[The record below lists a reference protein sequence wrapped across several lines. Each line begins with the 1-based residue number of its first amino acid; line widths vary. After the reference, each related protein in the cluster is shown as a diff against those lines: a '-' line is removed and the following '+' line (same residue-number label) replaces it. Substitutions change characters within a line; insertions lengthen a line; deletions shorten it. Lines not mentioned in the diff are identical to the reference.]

1 MRAPRS
7 NSKGPNSN
15 GPNPN
20 GPNPNGPNPN
30 GPNSNGPSA
39 SDARP
44 ERRQRGFEP
53 ASGLLKNRLR
63 AASEKRGFAV
73 AQLLTGWDAIAGA
86 ALAPITRPVKVSYP
100 RDGLG
105 ATLTL
110 LVSPAHGPQVQMAVP
125 QLIDRVNAVYG
136 YRAISRIAL
145 TQTAATGFAEGQTPF
160 AAAPKNPTPP
170 DPAKLAA
177 AKAQLAPI
185 ADADLRGVLETLAR
199 NILTRKTLKEG
210 SKT

>member
-7 NSKGPNSN
+7 
-15 GPNPN
+15 
-20 GPNPNGPNPN
+20 
-30 GPNSNGPSA
+30 SA
-39 SDARP
+39 SRPSVSDAKP

-53 ASGLLKNRLR
+53 ASGLLKDRLR

-73 AQLLTGWDAIAGA
+73 AQLLTGWDAIAGPT
-86 ALAPITRPVKVSYP
+86 LAPLTRPVKVSYP
-100 RDGLG
+100 REGLG

-110 LVSPAHGPQVQMAVP
+110 IISPAHGPQVQMALP
-125 QLIDRVNAVYG
+125 QLIERVNAVYG
-136 YRAISRIAL
+136 YRAIARIAL

-160 AAAPKNPTPP
+160 AAAPQKPSPP
-170 DPAKLAA
+170 DPVKLAA
-177 AKAQLAPI
+177 AEAQLAPI
-185 ADADLRGVLETLAR
+185 ADEGLRGALETLAR

>member
-1 MRAPRS
+1 MRAPR
-7 NSKGPNSN
+7 PNAN
-15 GPNPN
+15 
-20 GPNPNGPNPN
+20 
-30 GPNSNGPSA
+30 A

-53 ASGLLKNRLR
+53 AAGLLKDRLR

-100 RDGLG
+100 REGLG

-110 LVSPAHGPQVQMAVP
+110 IISPAHGPQVQMALP
-125 QLIDRVNAVYG
+125 QLIERVNAVYG
-136 YRAISRIAL
+136 YRAIARIAL

-160 AAAPKNPTPP
+160 AAAPQKPSPA
-170 DPAKLAA
+170 DPIKLAA
-177 AKAQLAPI
+177 AEAQLEAQLAPI
-185 ADADLRGVLETLAR
+185 ADEGLRGALETLAR